1 MKTVTRLLVLMLTLI
16 FLTPVG
22 AGDEVRADS
31 VLRVAVDALRIRSAP
46 TTEGSE
52 VLGML
57 HLGDYV
63 VVGEYADENWVG
75 MVAPD
80 GTAGWACIELGDEVY
95 LEPLEMDYGTEIY
108 FTLKNWGGE
117 PVPGV
122 RLELAGTPV
131 YCTTDD
137 EGEVWFYPVPV
148 GAWDLRCVLGDACAV
163 VAGAVNPE
171 RKDEA
176 AYTVDL
182 A

>member
-1 MKTVTRLLVLMLTLI
+1 MKTVTRLLALMLTLI

-22 AGDEVRADS
+22 AGDE
-31 VLRVAVDALRIRSAP
+31 
-46 TTEGSE
+46 
-52 VLGML
+52 LG
-57 HLGDYV
+57 
-63 VVGEYADENWVG
+63 A
-75 MVAPD
+75 
-80 GTAGWACIELGDEVY
+80 EVY

-182 A
+182 DGPHALTVHHTYAESGIAKPNIYIYPVEEAEVSVRLTFPAGGGHAVADAAS